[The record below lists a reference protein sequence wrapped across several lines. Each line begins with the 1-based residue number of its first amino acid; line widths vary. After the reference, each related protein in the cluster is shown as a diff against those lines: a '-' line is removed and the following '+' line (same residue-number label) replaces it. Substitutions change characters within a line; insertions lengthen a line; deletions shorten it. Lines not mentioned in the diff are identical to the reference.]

1 MNACPMPRRCGR
13 DKNAVAFVVLENVED
28 ICYILLYIV
37 LYSFAACARKVRGNK
52 FKIVQDSL
60 SPRT

>member
-1 MNACPMPRRCGR
+1 MEGTKTRWLSLY
-13 DKNAVAFVVLENVED
+13 VLENVED

-37 LYSFAACARKVRGNK
+37 IYSFAACARKVRGNK